1 MPTTTVPSDH
11 GASDHGASDHG
22 ASGHGASGHGSG
34 LAAVFEPRRVALVGA
49 SDRPGSVGRLLW
61 DNLAGFPGEV
71 LPVCRAATVGG
82 KAAYADLRDV
92 PGQVDLAVIATPAA
106 TVPGIIGA
114 AADKGVRAAVVLSA
128 GFAETG
134 DEGARLQADAV
145 AAARAGGMRLVGPNC
160 FGVQNADLPLNAS
173 IAAGTP
179 RGGGGV
185 TIVTQ
190 SGSYGM
196 AVHALGQDEGLRVA
210 KVFAAGNKAD
220 ITDAELLGY
229 LRQDPDTRVI
239 CLLLESVTDARRF
252 FTEARQTTPRKPVIA
267 VVGGRTGAG
276 QRAAVSHTAA
286 LGTDDA
292 ILDAALRQAGV
303 VRVRTG
309 LQALDGARALASQ
322 PVPRGPRIAVV
333 TNSGGTGVELTD
345 LLADEGLAV
354 PELSGPLQD
363 ELRALLPEYG
373 SARNPVDMT
382 PAWRLF
388 TTVYPAAI
396 EMLARSGEVDAVVP
410 VLLQRSASPEVAA
423 AVRDA
428 VGRLRA
434 DGVPVPVYVCWV
446 ASREADQ
453 HAEVLR
459 EAGVPCFAWPERTA
473 RAVGT
478 AVRCGERMGQN
489 GPVAGTAGRA
499 DGPGAGLPVKGDVPG
514 AGLPVRGDVP
524 GAGAPADHPPPGR
537 FAVIGRR
544 PPRPTPRGELPAHG
558 LVGAVAARELL
569 VGAGIPVIET
579 IRCRSAETAVA
590 AAGRVGYPV
599 VAKVDHPELTHK
611 SDVGGV
617 RLGLADEAAVREAVA
632 GLLGLAEGAGVLLQ
646 RQHEGAELL
655 VGGLRDPE
663 FGPVVMAG
671 LGGVLVETWRDV
683 QLAVAPVSEAE
694 AVALLRSLRGAA
706 IFGGL
711 RGHPAIDLGPVA
723 AVIVRVGE
731 LLADHPQIS
740 ELDLNPVLATET
752 GCVAVDW
759 RIQIG

>member
-1 MPTTTVPSDH
+1 MLS
-11 GASDHGASDHG
+11 
-22 ASGHGASGHGSG
+22 ASGHGSG

-49 SDRPGSVGRLLW
+49 SDQPGSVGRLLW
-61 DNLAGFPGEV
+61 DNLADFPGEV
-71 LPVCRAATVGG
+71 LPVGQAATVGG
-82 KAAYADLRDV
+82 RAAYADLRDV
-92 PGQVDLAVIATPAA
+92 PGEVDLAVIATSAA

-134 DEGARLQADAV
+134 DEGAKLQADAL
-145 AAARAGGMRLVGPNC
+145 AAARAGGVRLVGPNC

-173 IAAGTP
+173 FAAGAP

-185 TIVTQ
+185 TVVTQ
-190 SGSYGM
+190 SGSYGV

-229 LRQDPDTRVI
+229 LRQDPETRVI
-239 CLLLESVTDARRF
+239 CLLLESITDARQF
-252 FTEARQTTPRKPVIA
+252 FTEARQTTPHKPVIA
-267 VVGGRTGAG
+267 VVGGRTEAG
-276 QRAAVSHTAA
+276 RRAAVSHTGAH
-286 LGTDDA
+286 GTDDA
-292 ILDAALRQAGV
+292 IRDAALRQAGV

-309 LQALDGARALASQ
+309 LQALDAARALASR
-322 PVPRGPRIAVV
+322 PVPRGPRIGVV
-333 TNSGGTGVELTD
+333 TNSGGTGVELAD
-345 LLADEGLAV
+345 LLADEGLTV

-363 ELRALLPEYG
+363 RLRALLPAYG

-410 VLLQRSASPEVAA
+410 VLLQRSASAEVASV
-423 AVRDA
+423 VRDA
-428 VGRLRA
+428 VSRLRA

-446 ASREADQ
+446 APRDADQ
-453 HAEVLR
+453 HADLLR
-459 EAGVPCFAWPERTA
+459 DAGVPCFAWPERTA

-478 AVRCGERMGQN
+478 AVRCGSQMR
-489 GPVAGTAGRA
+489 
-499 DGPGAGLPVKGDVPG
+499 DLPGAEAPVGRGVPEQ
-514 AGLPVRGDVP
+514 
-524 GAGAPADHPPPGR
+524 
-537 FAVIGRR
+537 
-544 PPRPTPRGELPAHG
+544 RGELAAHG

-569 VGAGIPVIET
+569 AGAGIPVIAT
-579 IRCRSAETAVA
+579 VRCRSAETAVA
-590 AAGRVGYPV
+590 AAGRLGYPV
-599 VAKVDHPELTHK
+599 VAKVDHPELTNK

-617 RLGLADEAAVREAVA
+617 RLGLDDEAAVRTAVA
-632 GLLGLAEGAGVLLQ
+632 DLLGLAEGAGVLVQ
-646 RQHEGAELL
+646 RQHEGIELL

-671 LGGVLVETWRDV
+671 LGGVLVEAWRDV
-683 QLAVAPVSEAE
+683 QMAVAPVGEAE

-706 IFGGL
+706 IFSGL
-711 RGHPAIDLGPVA
+711 RGTPLVDLDAVA
-723 AVIVRVGE
+723 DVIVRISDLMVGNPE
-731 LLADHPQIS
+731 IA
-740 ELDLNPVLATET
+740 ELDLNPVLAGVT

-759 RIQIG
+759 RVVAD